1 MARTIL
7 LVDDAPGVVHAVSQ
21 ILQVMG
27 YEVVTADGTEVIAL
41 LRKQRP
47 DLLLLDIW
55 MSGCNGQDLCR
66 QIKDDK
72 ALRSTPVL
80 LFSAH
85 WNVARMAEE
94 ADADGYILKP
104 FKIRDLLTTIATT
117 IEQAQKKYEITTGG

>member
-27 YEVVTADGTEVIAL
+27 YEVITANGIEVVAL

-66 QIKDDK
+66 QIKDDE
-72 ALRSTPVL
+72 AIRETPVL

-94 ADADGYILKP
+94 AGADGYILKP
-104 FKIRDLLTTIATT
+104 FKIRDLLTSIATT
-117 IEQAQKKYEITTGG
+117 IEQAQKKDEIPTGG

>member
-21 ILQVMG
+21 ILQVTG
-27 YEVVTADGTEVIAL
+27 YDVITADGTEVISL

-55 MSGCNGQDLCR
+55 MSGCNGRDLCR
-66 QIKDDK
+66 QIKDDE
-72 ALRSTPVL
+72 AIRQTPVL

-85 WNVARMAEE
+85 GNVARMAEE

-104 FKIRDLLTTIATT
+104 FKIRDLLTSIATT
-117 IEQAQKKYEITTGG
+117 IEQAQKKDEITTGG